1 MIDLQETIRR
11 ERTTR
16 GLSQEQ
22 LGGLIGVSASTI
34 GSYESGRLIPV
45 RALAKALDG
54 VFETGDRIQ
63 RLAAQARGLSV
74 APFLRSWAEN
84 EAQASILRYFE
95 LSVVPGLLQ
104 TEAYA
109 RHVLTDIGSVD
120 DVETVLANRLARQE
134 VLTRA
139 ENPAHFVAVLDRS
152 VLHRQIGSPDV
163 MVEQLTALAA
173 ACDRPNVRVHVVPA
187 TAGAYA
193 GLNGPFMLGTVHDRM
208 VGYLDTQLGGEPI
221 DDPQQVRRL
230 ERAWEDVRSYALPV
244 AESRDMIEKAA
255 LTWS

>member
-1 MIDLQETIRR
+1 MIDLQEAIRK

-22 LGGLIGVSASTI
+22 FGALVGVSGSSI

-45 RALAKALDG
+45 RAIAKALDD
-54 VFETGDRIQ
+54 VFDSGDRIQ
-63 RLAAQARGLSV
+63 RLAAQARGQSI

-84 EAQASILRYFE
+84 EARASMLRSFQ

-109 RHVLTDIGSVD
+109 RHVLTDVGPVD
-120 DVETVLANRLARQE
+120 DVETSLASRLARQE

-139 ENPAHFVAVLDRS
+139 DEPAHFVAVLDRS
-152 VLHRQIGSPDV
+152 VLHRQVGSPDV

-173 ACDRPNVRVHVVPA
+173 ACAWPNVRVHVAPN
-187 TAGAYA
+187 TAGAYV
-193 GLNGPFMLGTVHDRM
+193 GLNGPFALATVEDQTI
-208 VGYLDTQLGGEPI
+208 GYLDTHFGGDPI
-221 DDPQQVRRL
+221 DDLPKVRRL
-230 ERAWEDVRSYALPV
+230 ERAWEDVRSHALPI

>member
-1 MIDLQETIRR
+1 MIDLQEAIRK
-11 ERTTR
+11 ERTAR

-22 LGGLIGVSASTI
+22 LGALVGVSGSSI
-34 GSYESGRLIPV
+34 GSYEAGRLIPV
-45 RALAKALDG
+45 PAIAKALDG

-63 RLAAQARGLSV
+63 RLAAHARGQSI

-109 RHVLTDIGSVD
+109 RQLLTDVGPVD
-120 DVETVLANRLARQE
+120 DVETALANRLARQE
-134 VLTRA
+134 IITRA
-139 ENPAHFVAVLDRS
+139 DNPAHFVAVLDRS
-152 VLHRQIGSPDV
+152 VLHRQVGSPDV

-193 GLNGPFMLGTVHDRM
+193 GLNGPFVLGTVHDRR
-208 VGYLDTQLGGEPI
+208 VGYLDTHFGGEPI
-221 DDPQQVRRL
+221 DDPQRVRRL
-230 ERAWEDVRSYALPV
+230 EQVWEDVRSHALPI
-244 AESRDMIEKAA
+244 AESREMIEKAA